1 MVADGN
7 PISRLEICN
16 AALENKIY
24 SGASIPNFTGNP
36 SLIDGKKYNITK
48 VRDKLQWSPKFP
60 SFSAFMATDYVNE
73 MSVPLLS

>member
-7 PISRLEICN
+7 PISRLGICN

-24 SGASIPNFTGNP
+24 SEASIPNFTGDP
-36 SLIDGKKYNITK
+36 DLIDGKKYNVAK
-48 VRDKLQWSPKFP
+48 VHSKLQWSPKFP
-60 SFSAFMATDYVNE
+60 SFADFMATDYVNE